1 MRGLKTLDVI
11 LTNYQDEDLNTF
23 LDSIKE
29 RLIQKLYYFLS
40 NSQDNNIMISVA
52 SINVVAKLL
61 GKLGHVPRTYKIKQN
76 ISQTKVYDFQYLVSM
91 VKSSD
96 NFIMHVNLL
105 EPINMAIQII
115 EQVSEEHRGT
125 TAPQIKYST
134 LEIACTF
141 LQSVL
146 FKLLQK
152 KIDIEDI
159 KIQTANSILNDN
171 LQIICKLDWNIN
183 QPSFTFKRSYE
194 LVGDIIKTLLNFTRY
209 RKFKGKSLKI

>member
-52 SINVVAKLL
+52 KLL

-76 ISQTKVYDFQYLVSM
+76 ISQAKVYDFQYLVSM

-96 NFIMHVNLL
+96 NFIMHINLL

-159 KIQTANSILNDN
+159 KIQTANSRLNDN
-171 LQIICKLDWNIN
+171 
-183 QPSFTFKRSYE
+183 FT
-194 LVGDIIKTLLNFTRY
+194 N
-209 RKFKGKSLKI
+209 KFRIRLEH